1 MPVDPFDRLRLALAQ
16 PAPPSSDYD
25 LNPGFPVAPG
35 RVLRDAAVLL
45 AFQEGSRG
53 AELLLTKRASHLR
66 HHPGQI
72 ACPGGKMDA
81 GDPSPEATAL
91 REAAEEIALPASH
104 VEIFGRLTPHETVT
118 AFQVVPV
125 LARVHTPFTPRPQVG
140 EVAEVFTVPF
150 DHIADLSRYR
160 IERRRWLGQWR
171 YFYTVPLGPY
181 YIWGATARILHNL
194 AHRLDQHMDQRMDQP

>member
-1 MPVDPFDRLRLALAQ
+1 MPIDPFQRLRHALAQ

-25 LNPGFPVAPG
+25 LNPDFAVAEG

-45 AFQEGSRG
+45 AFQSGPRG

-72 ACPGGKMDA
+72 ACPGGKMDP
-81 GDPSPEATAL
+81 GDATPEAAAL
-91 REAAEEIALPASH
+91 REAAEEIALPAAN
-104 VEIFGRLTPHETVT
+104 VEILGRLTPHETVT
-118 AFQVVPV
+118 GFQVVPV
-125 LARVHTPFTPRPQVG
+125 LARVRTPFTPRAQPG
-140 EVAEVFTVPF
+140 EVAEIFAVPF
-150 DHIADLSRYR
+150 DHIANLARYR
-160 IERRRWLGQWR
+160 VERRRWLGQWR

-194 AHRLDQHMDQRMDQP
+194 AQRMDQP

>member
-1 MPVDPFDRLRLALAQ
+1 MPNDPFQRLHHALSQ
-16 PAPPSSDYD
+16 PAPLSSDYD
-25 LNPGFPVAPG
+25 LNPGFPLPQG

-45 AFQEGSRG
+45 AFQDGPRGG

-72 ACPGGKMDA
+72 ACPGGKVDA
-81 GDPSPEATAL
+81 GDPTPEAAAL
-91 REAAEEIALPASH
+91 REAAEEIGLPATH
-104 VEIFGRLTPHETVT
+104 VQTLGRLPTHETVT
-118 AFQVVPV
+118 GFQVVPV
-125 LARVHTPFTPRPQVG
+125 LARVHTPFAPRPEPG

-181 YIWGATARILHNL
+181 YIWGATARILHSL
-194 AHRLDQHMDQRMDQP
+194 AQRMDAP